1 MGSPRDRQ
9 AEVLDGLEAIF
20 FAEGVGPSVD
30 ALAQRLKCSKRTLY
44 QIGAGKREL
53 LLAVIARWSERIAAG
68 AVEAM
73 AAAQPAD
80 RLSAFLAP
88 GVAESRGIS
97 RQFLRDVAEDPV
109 LDAGLRTHQQRRMAV
124 LADLLR
130 EGISAGLYRPVNVE
144 LVAALCIGAIDRL
157 DDPLT
162 LEASAT
168 DFGSAFETFYGLLM
182 HGLRRPSV

>member
-1 MGSPRDRQ
+1 MGSPRDRH

-20 FAEGVGPSVD
+20 FAEGAGLSVD

-53 LLAVIARWSERIAAG
+53 LLAVIARWSDRIAAG
-68 AVEAM
+68 AATAR
-73 AAAQPAD
+73 AAAEPVD

-88 GVAESRGIS
+88 GVTESRGIS

-109 LDAGLRTHQQRRMAV
+109 LDAGFRAHQQQRMAG

-130 EGISAGLYRPVNVE
+130 EGILAGLYRPINVE

-157 DDPLT
+157 DDPST
-162 LEASAT
+162 LEASGM

-182 HGLRRPSV
+182 EGLRRPRD